1 MSKNTIARFAGLFYL
16 LVVITGIFHL
26 LYVPSQLID
35 WGDPLTTI
43 NNIKSS
49 ELLFR
54 SGIVVGVVSFVFYL
68 ILPFILFELF
78 KEVHKTMATLMVIL
92 AVFSVPISLFN
103 MVDKINVLT
112 LLSDAEF
119 LNPLSAEQIQAQV
132 MLLLKSYNNGIAVL
146 RIFWG
151 LWLFPFGYLAY
162 KSGYIPRVLGVSLML
177 GCFGYLIY
185 FFSRLLFPDV
195 SIPRFIGW
203 PASFGE
209 IGTCLWLLIMGV
221 KDQSVNS
228 ENRTHSK

>member
-16 LVVITGIFHL
+16 LLVITGIFHL

-35 WGDPLTTI
+35 WVDPLTTI

-78 KEVHKTMATLMVIL
+78 KEVNKTMARLMVIL
-92 AVFSVPISLFN
+92 AVVSVPISLFN

-112 LLSDAEF
+112 LLSDAEY
-119 LNPLSAEQIQAQV
+119 LNPLGAEQIQAQV

-151 LWLFPFGYLAY
+151 LWLFPFGYLAF

-177 GCFGYLIY
+177 GCFGYLIS
-185 FFSRLLFPDV
+185 FFSRLLFPEV
-195 SIPRFIGW
+195 SIPGFIGW

-221 KDQSVNS
+221 KEKTVISV
-228 ENRTHSK
+228 K